1 MVRLR
6 RFSKSLLSV
15 GIIATGVSKLREKRF
30 VEIKYRDNPFSPLLV
45 FPVLSTADRNENM
58 SAPEPESFG
67 FQAEIS
73 QLLDL
78 IISGSCLSLCN

>member
-1 MVRLR
+1 MGI
-6 RFSKSLLSV
+6 SV
-15 GIIATGVSKLREKRF
+15 GCASKIREEKLG
-30 VEIKYRDNPFSPLLV
+30 EIKYDGPRLILVPRPCSPFLL
-45 FPVLSTADRNENM
+45 PHKNM

-78 IISGSCLSLCN
+78 IIS

>member
-1 MVRLR
+1 
-6 RFSKSLLSV
+6 
-15 GIIATGVSKLREKRF
+15 
-30 VEIKYRDNPFSPLLV
+30 
-45 FPVLSTADRNENM
+45 M

-78 IISGSCLSLCN
+78 IISKSYYLCVIIDATPNPPQPSFRHFLLQQRNFPP

>member
-1 MVRLR
+1 
-6 RFSKSLLSV
+6 
-15 GIIATGVSKLREKRF
+15 
-30 VEIKYRDNPFSPLLV
+30 
-45 FPVLSTADRNENM
+45 M

-78 IISGSCLSLCN
+78 IISKSRYLCLIIDAMPNPPILRYFLLQQRDLPP

>member
-1 MVRLR
+1 MQDVRRKFENKNWVRLNR
-6 RFSKSLLSV
+6 WKALPLT
-15 GIIATGVSKLREKRF
+15 A
-30 VEIKYRDNPFSPLLV
+30 SPLFFL
-45 FPVLSTADRNENM
+45 FAKKKDM

-78 IISGSCLSLCN
+78 IIS